1 MMFRQLLLAR
11 LVRVSF
17 GLLLVCAPAVTARPG
32 LAVGDKMA
40 PQEVAAKHLDSIGS
54 AAARA
59 AVRNRIIPG
68 TTTITLRGG
77 GRGSV
82 EGRALF
88 RHLRTDYERVVAATM
103 GAAPGQSASRRET
116 RFRIREDFSDFKE
129 EGGLTLPHTYKFQLN
144 VQSQTN
150 PIVLDWAFS
159 LVQFAYNQSM
169 GVREFNTEA

>member
-1 MMFRQLLLAR
+1 MFRQRLLSR
-11 LVRVSF
+11 LVGVSF
-17 GLLLVCAPAVTARPG
+17 GLLAVCAPAVMARSGP
-32 LAVGDKMA
+32 AVGDKMA
-40 PQEVAAKHLDSIGS
+40 PQEVVAKHLDSIGS

-59 AVRNRIIPG
+59 SVRN
-68 TTTITLRGG
+68 
-77 GRGSV
+77 
-82 EGRALF
+82 
-88 RHLRTDYERVVAATM
+88 
-103 GAAPGQSASRRET
+103 
-116 RFRIREDFSDFKE
+116 RIREDFSDFKE